1 MVTVKERGI
10 EMSKPKV
17 YEYQGRT
24 FEIEVYNEA
33 YGLISIYVNEVIRP
47 NRKFFGRTRSFYFDY
62 VILNQYSSI
71 DAAVREVIAEGL
83 EQEKHVKSFRNK
95 WEEWN
100 K

>member
-1 MVTVKERGI
+1 
-10 EMSKPKV
+10 MSKPKV

-24 FEIEVYNEA
+24 FEVKVYNEA

-47 NRKFFGRTRSFYFDY
+47 NRKFFGRTKFFISKYRD
-62 VILNQYSSI
+62 IDQYASI
-71 DAAVREVIAEGL
+71 DEAVRNVIAKGL
-83 EQEKHVKSFRNK
+83 EQEIHRKAVNEK

>member
-1 MVTVKERGI
+1 
-10 EMSKPKV
+10 MSKPKV

-24 FEIEVYNEA
+24 FEVKVYNEA

-47 NRKFFGRTRSFYFDY
+47 NRKFFGRTKFFISKYRD
-62 VILNQYSSI
+62 IGQYASI
-71 DAAVREVIAEGL
+71 DEAVQNVIAKGL
-83 EQEKHVKSFRNK
+83 EQEIHRKAVNEK